1 MYNYLYSRPL
11 WLVGF
16 CLLFLAV
23 VWSRA
28 DEQCAALCRRTVA
41 WKLLNFMLLLVS
53 LLFIAWATLLRR
65 EPMAVVC
72 IVINFF
78 VVLKKEERATLYT
91 AVGRKLK
98 R

>member
-28 DEQCAALCRRTVA
+28 DEQCAVSRRRTVA
-41 WKLLNFMLLLVS
+41 WKLLNLALLLVS
-53 LLFIAWATLLRR
+53 LLFIVVVSFSLFMLVGFFFLLLDQKD
-65 EPMAVVC
+65 VILSVC
-72 IVINFF
+72 IDNSI
-78 VVLKKEERATLYT
+78 
-91 AVGRKLK
+91 VGYSRT
-98 R
+98 